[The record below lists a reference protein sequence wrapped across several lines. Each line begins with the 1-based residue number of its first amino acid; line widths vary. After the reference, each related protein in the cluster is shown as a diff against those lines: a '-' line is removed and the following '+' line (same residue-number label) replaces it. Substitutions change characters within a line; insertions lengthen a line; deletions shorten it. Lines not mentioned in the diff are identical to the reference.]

1 LKGILFNIHQFSKHQ
16 KDNHEM
22 REKIRK
28 GQLMDLQGLF
38 WIEKIKIQDT
48 DRECKRCN
56 NLEKLYRSYVEKRHQ
71 KISEQ

>member
-1 LKGILFNIHQFSKHQ
+1 
-16 KDNHEM
+16 M
-22 REKIRK
+22 REKVGKRE
-28 GQLMDLQGLF
+28 LMDLQGLF